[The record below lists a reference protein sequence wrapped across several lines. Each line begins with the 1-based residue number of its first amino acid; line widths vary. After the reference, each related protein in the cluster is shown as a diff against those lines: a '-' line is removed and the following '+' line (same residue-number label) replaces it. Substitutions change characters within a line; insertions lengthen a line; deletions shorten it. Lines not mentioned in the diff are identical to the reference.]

1 MNEKKKIAV
10 VIPVYKM
17 QLSAYESISLNRCK
31 EILSGYPIIM
41 VKPASLDATPLT
53 AGTSIS
59 TLSFDDHYFESVHG
73 YNNLLMAE
81 GFYNSFAE
89 YEYILICQLDTF
101 IFSDKLSYWCGQG
114 YDYIG
119 APWLSLNPHKDIF
132 NKAINRIK
140 NYLYVRYNVKYKDGM
155 PKLGKQLENRVG
167 NGGLSLRRVSLFA
180 QYCVKYKATIE
191 HYIALRHPW
200 FNEDIFWSIEL
211 NRKTKQLKIPGLKE
225 ALQFA
230 FETNPARALKINNGQ
245 LPFGCHGWD
254 KNIEFWKPVFEGF
267 GVEI

>member
-1 MNEKKKIAV
+1 MNEQKKVAV
-10 VIPVYKM
+10 IIPVYKT

-31 EILSGYPIIM
+31 EILSAYPIIM
-41 VKPASLDATPLT
+41 VKPQSLNVTPLT
-53 AGTSIS
+53 AGTNI
-59 TLSFDDHYFESVHG
+59 LIQSFADHYFESVHG

-81 GFYNSFAE
+81 EFYNSFTD

-101 IFSDKLSYWCGQG
+101 IFSDKLNYWCSQG

-119 APWLSLNPHKDIF
+119 APWLSLNPPKGVF
-132 NKAINRIK
+132 NKAVAKIK

-155 PKLGKQLENRVG
+155 PKLGKQLQNRVG
-167 NGGLSLRRVSLFA
+167 NGGLSLRRVNLFA
-180 QYCVKYKATIE
+180 QYCVKYRETIE

-200 FNEDIFWSIEL
+200 FNEDIFWSIEI
-211 NRKTKQLKIPGLKE
+211 NRKTKQLKIPGLKT

-230 FETNPARALKINNGQ
+230 FETNPARALIINNGQ

-254 KNIEFWKPVFEGF
+254 KNIEFWKLVFEDF
-267 GVEI
+267 GVEV